1 MLAIATLDLDAD
13 LADQPTGL
21 PASLR
26 SATPLPLPMPEPD
39 SLEVEAPPAPSRR
52 VPDTYPPASTPI
64 PRGRRNEPED
74 YAGPIRVQI
83 PDPSLSVHELVE
95 DPGPGS
101 TPPPPMRDGRRLV
114 PDQHRE
120 AWILEQILDVVLEV
134 RAFVSWVRP
143 IQDYLAK
150 GVELVERID
159 HRDATRLREASATK
173 AAESAAMAARP
184 RVLRL
189 LDHSAAKPA
198 LGLLTWL
205 WGGLSGALLVGAL
218 DYLGAETEPVT
229 RFLLSWLGLF
239 GVIP

>member
-26 SATPLPLPMPEPD
+26 SATPLPLPMPLPMPDQD
-39 SLEVEAPPAPSRR
+39 SLDVEAPPAPSRR
-52 VPDTYPPASTPI
+52 VPDTYPPASTPL
-64 PRGRRNEPED
+64 PRGPRNEPED
-74 YAGPIRVQI
+74 YAGPIRVQV
-83 PDPSLSVHELVE
+83 PDPSLSVHELAE

-120 AWILEQILDVVLEV
+120 AWLLEQ

-150 GVELVERID
+150 GVELLERID
-159 HRDATRLREASATK
+159 HRDATRLREASASK
-173 AAESAAMAARP
+173 AAESAALAARP
-184 RVLRL
+184 RVFRL
-189 LDHSAAKPA
+189 LDHPAVKPG
-198 LGLLTWL
+198 LSLLTWL
-205 WGGLSGALLVGAL
+205 WGGLSGALLVGVL

-229 RFLLSWLGLF
+229 RFLLGWLGVLF
-239 GVIP
+239 